1 MVNPLSGGIQQP
13 FGTLYQ
19 PGGASK
25 ADQRVPAENRSRT
38 GEKEDAQ
45 PAKLY
50 RKEASRDVEG
60 GESSEKLAEAGSPS
74 YKKDSC
80 SSGNCQRG
88 QVLNITV

>member
-1 MVNPLSGGIQQP
+1 MVNPLSGGAQQP

-25 ADQRVPAENRSRT
+25 SDQRVPAENRSRT

-45 PAKLY
+45 PAKLFG
-50 RKEASRDVEG
+50 RESGKDVDSG
-60 GESSEKLAEAGSPS
+60 KSSEKLADAGSPS